1 MGTSLMAVSARC
13 PLCGSRVLSVNG
25 AGHVLSDDRHPVA
38 MGRENGSGYTLCED
52 CGVLA
57 DLPTDLTL
65 N

>member
-1 MGTSLMAVSARC
+1 MGASLMAVSARC
-13 PLCGSRVLSVNG
+13 PLCDSRVLSVSR
-25 AGHVLSDDRHPVA
+25 AGHVRSDELHPIA

-57 DLPTDLTL
+57 DLPSDLTL